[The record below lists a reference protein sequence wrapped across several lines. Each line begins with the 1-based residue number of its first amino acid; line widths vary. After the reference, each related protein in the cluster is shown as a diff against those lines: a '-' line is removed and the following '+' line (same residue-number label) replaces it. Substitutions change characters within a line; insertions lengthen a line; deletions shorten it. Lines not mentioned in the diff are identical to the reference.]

1 MGHMPAGTGEE
12 RDMRLLER
20 IFRRRGTG
28 RHGASPREGRRVPTF
43 REMHARMRTER
54 AEARLMATEA
64 QIHQEAQR
72 YRRGVRRTG

>member
-1 MGHMPAGTGEE
+1 MAAGTGEE

-20 IFRRRGTG
+20 SRRRGTG
-28 RHGASPREGRRVPTF
+28 RHRASPREGRRVPAS

-54 AEARLMATEA
+54 AEARHMATEA